1 MSTLYLLV
9 RWMLR
14 PSENP
19 ALHAQLCA
27 QDISSP
33 RRALHVRREKR
44 SRYFPK
50 ELNGL
55 STVATFLSSI
65 IHQKHGLNHD
75 NTKSQIFKV
84 GHEIIS
90 QWLPWPKRKM
100 QSWSYLVYLLVN
112 HDRGVCLKHQAEC
125 HFSTFPH
132 NVRCPLNYSI
142 YLNHQL
148 QWPCSLYLLCFGWNN
163 IVGVPI
169 FQIPCYLL

>member
-1 MSTLYLLV
+1 M
-9 RWMLR
+9 
-14 PSENP
+14 
-19 ALHAQLCA
+19 
-27 QDISSP
+27 
-33 RRALHVRREKR
+33 
-44 SRYFPK
+44 
-50 ELNGL
+50 NGL
-55 STVATFLSSI
+55 SNAATFLPSI

-90 QWLPWPKRKM
+90 HWLPWPKRKM
-100 QSWSYLVYLLVN
+100 QSWPYLVYLLVN
-112 HDRGVCLKHQAEC
+112 HDRGVCLKHRAEC

-132 NVRCPLNYSI
+132 NVTCLLNYSI

-169 FQIPCYLL
+169 FQIPCYYKIYTRSITILSILSWLWDHKRVCFQTFPFWEK